1 MEELK
6 IIVADNIAELRK
18 NSNLTQLELA
28 EKLNYSDKSISKWER
43 GESIPDVA
51 VLKEI
56 ADLFGVT
63 LDYMVQKEH
72 TKKAETKP
80 DKKRKV
86 YNRGFITGMSIILV
100 WLIATS
106 AFVLL
111 DIFVESSMVYLLSFL
126 YAIPVSM
133 IVWLIMNTIW
143 FNRRRNFLIISLLM
157 WSILLALYIT
167 FLPFN
172 LWKIFVIG
180 IPGQII
186 IIMWSRLHLR
196 KKK

>member
-86 YNRGFITGMSIILV
+86 YNRGFITGMSIIRV

-143 FNRRRNFLIISLLM
+143 FNRRRNFLIISL
-157 WSILLALYIT
+157 
-167 FLPFN
+167 
-172 LWKIFVIG
+172 
-180 IPGQII
+180 
-186 IIMWSRLHLR
+186 
-196 KKK
+196 